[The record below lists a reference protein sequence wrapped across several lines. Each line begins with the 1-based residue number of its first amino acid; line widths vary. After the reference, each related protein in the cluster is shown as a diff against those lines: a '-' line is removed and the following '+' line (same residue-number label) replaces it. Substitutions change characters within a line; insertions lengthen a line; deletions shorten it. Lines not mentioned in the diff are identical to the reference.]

1 MKNKRRILAGLL
13 AAVLTVP
20 LFAGGAQITAAAEA
34 AGKTLDVVFTHDTH
48 SHLNSFSTVIDGE
61 STEVGGFARIK
72 TVIDEQK
79 AENPDTL
86 VVDVMIFKDTF
97 PCQWR

>member
-34 AGKTLDVVFTHDTH
+34 AGKTLDAVSYTHLRAHET
-48 SHLNSFSTVIDGE
+48 
-61 STEVGGFARIK
+61 
-72 TVIDEQK
+72 
-79 AENPDTL
+79 
-86 VVDVMIFKDTF
+86 
-97 PCQWR
+97 

>member
-48 SHLNSFSTVIDGE
+48 SHLNLSLIHIYGAERGVFCRRHGWNGAGCGKLPCAE
-61 STEVGGFARIK
+61 GGA
-72 TVIDEQK
+72 
-79 AENPDTL
+79 L
-86 VVDVMIFKDTF
+86 
-97 PCQWR
+97 

>member
-48 SHLNSFSTVIDGE
+48 SHLNSFSTVI
-61 STEVGGFARIK
+61 
-72 TVIDEQK
+72 
-79 AENPDTL
+79 ENPQRWADL
-86 VVDVMIFKDTF
+86 
-97 PCQWR
+97 QGSRQ